1 MINSLQSVRK
11 HKSSNYLTNKGKND
25 ITHLINFYFLKKILE
40 KNGLKINGPSNQGD
54 FLKKL
59 GILERGEIMSKN
71 KTFLEKADIF
81 YRINRL
87 INKNEMGNLIK
98 VLLVTKKISNFN
110 LGFK

>member
-1 MINSLQSVRK
+1 
-11 HKSSNYLTNKGKND
+11 
-25 ITHLINFYFLKKILE
+25 
-40 KNGLKINGPSNQGD
+40 
-54 FLKKL
+54 
-59 GILERGEIMSKN
+59 MSKN